1 MATPLRKYEVQYV
14 VKGGSFRDGYGFQRA
29 FTKQGAVL
37 WMVMAWMEYGHVF
50 DYRVLKGDT
59 VLMEFPG
66 DLFS

>member
-14 VKGGSFRDGYGFQRA
+14 INGETFRDGYGFKRF
-29 FTKQGAVL
+29 FTKPGAVL

-50 DYRVLKGDT
+50 HYRLLRERKVQI
-59 VLMEFPG
+59 EFPG